1 VRIFLYEF
9 MTAGG
14 CLGLQQDLG
23 SHASW
28 YREGLAMLRAVAA
41 DFLSL
46 ADCQVL
52 LMRDHRIPAE
62 RFPTDSRAVA
72 TPDDELR
79 LLRTLAATADY
90 SLLIGPEM
98 GSLLLDRVRICEA
111 AGAKLLSPRSP
122 FVAVASHKGDTAD
135 RLREAGVPVPPAVE
149 WSSSRPFPLDFP
161 YPAVLKPL
169 DGVGSEDTF
178 LIDGPE
184 VSSQPFRSRPTWR
197 LERFCP
203 GMPASIAAIAGASSV
218 VWLPACEQSI
228 SSDGRFAYRGGRV
241 LSDERLH
248 ERARRLAGPALSAM
262 PPANGFV
269 GIDLILGR
277 AISGQDDFVI
287 EVNPRLT
294 TSYVGLRKWLA
305 TNLAEAMLSM
315 VQGRSVELLSGSREV
330 EFDANGEVSC
340 R

>member
-1 VRIFLYEF
+1 
-9 MTAGG
+9 M
-14 CLGLQQDLG
+14 GLQQDLG

-28 YREGLAMLRAVAA
+28 YREGLAMLRAVAE

-52 LMRDHRIPAE
+52 LLRDHRIPAE
-62 RFPTDSRAVA
+62 RFPTASLPVA

-90 SLLIGPEM
+90 SLIIGPEM
-98 GSLLLDRVRICEA
+98 GSLLLDRVQICEE
-111 AGAKLLSPRSP
+111 AGARLLSPGSP
-122 FVAVASHKGDTAD
+122 FVSVASHKGQTAD
-135 RLREAGVPVPPAVE
+135 RLRESGVPVPTAVE
-149 WSSSRPFPLDFP
+149 WSSVGPFPIDFV

-178 LIDGPE
+178 LIDGPA

-203 GMPASIAAIAGASSV
+203 GMPASIAAITGASSTL
-218 VWLPACEQSI
+218 WLPACEQSI

-241 LSDERLH
+241 ISDKRLQ
-248 ERARRLAGPALSAM
+248 ERARRLAEPALAAM
-262 PPANGFV
+262 PPANGFI
-269 GIDLILGR
+269 GIDLMLGGSS
-277 AISGQDDFVI
+277 SGQDDFVI

-294 TSYVGLRKWLA
+294 TSYVGLRKWLT
-305 TNLAEAMLSM
+305 TNLAEAMLNI

-330 EFDANGEVSC
+330 EFDANGEVIC
-340 R
+340 REGNSDRP